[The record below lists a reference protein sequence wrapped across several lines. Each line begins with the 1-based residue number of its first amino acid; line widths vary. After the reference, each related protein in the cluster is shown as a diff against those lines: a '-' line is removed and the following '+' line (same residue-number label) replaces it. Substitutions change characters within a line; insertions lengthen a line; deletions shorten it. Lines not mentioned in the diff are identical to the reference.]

1 MTKRLLMSDSGY
13 PNWIRF
19 LDDATG
25 LIAIG
30 VAVVAIL
37 ESAISF
43 RYALEILSIGLLLI
57 GIAWIVWGIYIM
69 RTNTYARVFMT
80 VTGIATVI
88 LSLAD
93 FLLFSSPPELLIHF
107 PAFAMILVGLS
118 RLVLGFLVG
127 GIPLWVQ
134 MLQVLAGILTLNLAA
149 FVFIFT
155 NVDLFSLI
163 IFLVISFIANGLV
176 RIIVGR
182 TDLRDQCAQCIDD
195 TKQ

>member
-1 MTKRLLMSDSGY
+1 MSDSSY

-25 LIAIG
+25 LIVIG

-37 ESAISF
+37 ESALSF
-43 RYALEILSIGLLLI
+43 IYALEILSIGLLLI

-69 RTNTYARVFMT
+69 HTSTYARVFMIA
-80 VTGIATVI
+80 TGIATVI

-93 FLLFSSPPELLIHF
+93 FLLFSSPPELLIYF

-127 GIPLWVQ
+127 GIQLWVQ

-182 TDLRDQCAQCIDD
+182 TELRDQCIDG